1 MRHIIELKD
10 GWQFTN
16 LDGQTSEVSI
26 PHTWNAIDGQDG
38 GDDYKRGTCTYTLA
52 LQKPA
57 FDPDTQEVWIEF
69 DGVNASA
76 QVSLNG
82 QDVCSHDGGYS
93 TFRANLTGLL
103 ADENELVVKADNSKN
118 DRVYPQ
124 MADFTFYGGI
134 YRMVRLLVVNKA
146 HFALD
151 YLGSSGIRVTATPE
165 GAGAKVR
172 VQSRVTAGDVTVT
185 LIDRKGRVVGTGC
198 GAGHDHRDGEGAPLA
213 WRGRSLPLYCAL

>member
-38 GDDYKRGTCTYTLA
+38 GDDYKRGTCTYTLT
-52 LQKPA
+52 LQKPE

-172 VQSRVTAGDVTVT
+172 VQSRVTT
-185 LIDRKGRVVGTGC
+185 
-198 GAGHDHRDGEGAPLA
+198 
-213 WRGRSLPLYCAL
+213 WS

>member
-93 TFRANLTGLL
+93 TFRANLPGLL
-103 ADENELVVKADNSKN
+103 AAENELVV
-118 DRVYPQ
+118 
-124 MADFTFYGGI
+124 
-134 YRMVRLLVVNKA
+134 
-146 HFALD
+146 
-151 YLGSSGIRVTATPE
+151 
-165 GAGAKVR
+165 
-172 VQSRVTAGDVTVT
+172 
-185 LIDRKGRVVGTGC
+185 
-198 GAGHDHRDGEGAPLA
+198 
-213 WRGRSLPLYCAL
+213 

>member
-52 LQKPA
+52 LQKPE

-93 TFRANLTGLL
+93 TFRANITELL
-103 ADENELVVKADNSKN
+103 RDENELTVEVDNSKN

-124 MADFTFYGGI
+124 KADFTFYGGI
-134 YRMVRLLVVNKA
+134 YRDVHILIVPHS
-146 HFALD
+146 HFAL
-151 YLGSSGIRVTATPE
+151 S
-165 GAGAKVR
+165 
-172 VQSRVTAGDVTVT
+172 
-185 LIDRKGRVVGTGC
+185 
-198 GAGHDHRDGEGAPLA
+198 DHGAPAMIQQLNA
-213 WRGRSLPLYCAL
+213 ALNKIKKEG

>member
-52 LQKPA
+52 LQKPE

-76 QVSLNG
+76 KVSLNG
-82 QDVCSHDGGYS
+82 QDVCSHDGG
-93 TFRANLTGLL
+93 
-103 ADENELVVKADNSKN
+103 
-118 DRVYPQ
+118 
-124 MADFTFYGGI
+124 
-134 YRMVRLLVVNKA
+134 
-146 HFALD
+146 
-151 YLGSSGIRVTATPE
+151 
-165 GAGAKVR
+165 
-172 VQSRVTAGDVTVT
+172 
-185 LIDRKGRVVGTGC
+185 
-198 GAGHDHRDGEGAPLA
+198 
-213 WRGRSLPLYCAL
+213 